1 MDDHAVKKLGSK
13 LGICSSKILRRAQEL
28 IRLCQLRCT
37 SLAMN
42 GTCQAV
48 MCLELA
54 STEMDHPTSRASA
67 VQLSGVN
74 KKVYTNSFKTLQT
87 LLDLQPTVT
96 LRDLAVQ
103 FGCIGVVDSAQVIL
117 KSYRQSFEKRVT
129 EAAKDE
135 VDFSKPLFT
144 GAAMYTE
151 SRRQKIRIDKTKLLD
166 IVGVKRST
174 FDKLCA
180 EMEKHATRVLGEQK
194 STSSKRHHSWL
205 DDLEKSFEDEV
216 SPPKQ
221 GRKAAEARDSQ
232 LSDYEEWRR
241 KILENTDDAAK

>member
-1 MDDHAVKKLGSK
+1 MAVVSKK
-13 LGICSSKILRRAQEL
+13 Q
-28 IRLCQLRCT
+28 
-37 SLAMN
+37 
-42 GTCQAV
+42 
-48 MCLELA
+48 
-54 STEMDHPTSRASA
+54 
-67 VQLSGVN
+67 
-74 KKVYTNSFKTLQT
+74 
-87 LLDLQPTVT
+87 
-96 LRDLAVQ
+96 
-103 FGCIGVVDSAQVIL
+103 
-117 KSYRQSFEKRVT
+117 
-129 EAAKDE
+129 
-135 VDFSKPLFT
+135 
-144 GAAMYTE
+144 
-151 SRRQKIRIDKTKLLD
+151 RQKIRIDKTKLLD

-180 EMEKHATRVLGEQK
+180 EMEKHATRILGEQK